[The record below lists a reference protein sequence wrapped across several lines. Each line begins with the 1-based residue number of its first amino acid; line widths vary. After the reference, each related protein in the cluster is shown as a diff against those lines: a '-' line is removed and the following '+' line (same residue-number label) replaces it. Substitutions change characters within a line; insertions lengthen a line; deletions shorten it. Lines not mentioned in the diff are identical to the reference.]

1 MNNYKSQGQTFEEA
15 RANMDEGIFVE
26 DPFFKNHL
34 ENIRK
39 QRELGLG
46 FDMDKVKEF
55 ATDAEGNP
63 TSFRVGSLGLDYSDI
78 PEPIRNRTIILD
90 MDQLRATHGDKAEV
104 KADQLMDMISML
116 PPHTAADGEFVSF
129 EVLKGR
135 SPTGRLDYQ
144 FLPDLHQMPRVNKT
158 YMPPKE
164 GDAFICMESEIDWS
178 RLEQLCK
185 ADVPRPDLHISGEDP
200 AIKVRKHPMIFKI
213 TDLVEEEQE
222 MKRLQETLER
232 NKQTEEM
239 IGWPAP
245 PMFIEA
251 IPDANIVARAATD
264 VMSELTAL
272 ARKYKVQIYFG
283 TKPALKTALY
293 SLMYGA
299 KKEDLDMSQLDEI
312 SVEKAIEMYESKLR
326 KVAVIG
332 GHGLG
337 FGKMAKLLA
346 DHYSSETVCI
356 DSLDTWDL
364 KDFFAISK
372 VDKPARD
379 WEQSK
384 LRRGKGHN
392 KLKRKGKK

>member
-26 DPFFKNHL
+26 DPFFNNHL

-39 QRELGLG
+39 QREMGLG
-46 FDMDKVKEF
+46 FDMDKVKEI
-55 ATDAEGNP
+55 
-63 TSFRVGSLGLDYSDI
+63 VGWACDFGCDS
-78 PEPIRNRTIILD
+78 PQAVRRAILD
-90 MDQLRATHGDKAEV
+90 MDQLRAVDGAKTEV
-104 KADQLMDMISML
+104 QADQLMDMVTML
-116 PPHTAADGEFVSF
+116 PPHTTADGEFVSF

-135 SPTGRLDYQ
+135 SPTGRLEYQ

-158 YMPPKE
+158 YMAPKE

-185 ADVPRPDLHISGEDP
+185 ADVPRPDLHISGDDP
-200 AIKVRKHPMIFKI
+200 AIKARKHPMIFKI

-251 IPDANIVARAATD
+251 IPDANIVARAAAD

-326 KVAVIG
+326 KVAIVG
-332 GHGLG
+332 GGGLG
-337 FGKMAKLLA
+337 FGKLAKLLA

-356 DSLDTWDL
+356 DSMDTWNL

-392 KLKRKGKK
+392 KFKRKGKK

>member
-55 ATDAEGNP
+55 ATDTEGNP

-144 FLPDLHQMPRVNKT
+144 FLPDLHQTPRLNKT

-164 GDAFICMESEIDWS
+164 GDAFVCMESDIDWS
-178 RLEQLCK
+178 RLERLCK
-185 ADVPRPDLHISGEDP
+185 ADAPRPDLHISGEDP

-222 MKRLQETLER
+222 MKRLQETLEH
-232 NKQTEEM
+232 NKEIEEM

-251 IPDANIVARAATD
+251 IPDANIVARAAAD
-264 VMSELTAL
+264 VMSQLTAL

-392 KLKRKGKK
+392 KFKRKGKK